1 MEPRP
6 TTEEL
11 RRLIIQDTIYE
22 IEQSYWAG
30 EITRRDFNRLMKE
43 SRECLQAQK

>member
-11 RRLIIQDTIYE
+11 RRQIIQDTIYE

-30 EITRRDFNRLMKE
+30 EITRRDFNRLME
-43 SRECLQAQK
+43 SAKDAEGK

>member
-11 RRLIIQDTIYE
+11 SARRQIIQDTIYE

-30 EITRRDFNRLMKE
+30 EITRRDFNRLMKSAKDAE
-43 SRECLQAQK
+43 GK